1 MADQRGQVTSL
12 SKDLYQRLVRP
23 EATDH
28 QVWNVAPLAG
38 VAGGGRWRR
47 ARAPAADAATGTRH
61 LLRPAHGRPVM
72 PIVGGLDVRGASRVH
87 AFSAIIAGVTTL
99 MVFRTVLVVTSLR
112 LDSTLWGV
120 SPPLL
125 RPSH

>member
-1 MADQRGQVTSL
+1 VASCSRSCCRRCNRHSTSVTPCSRSACDADRRRTRRTRRISL
-12 SKDLYQRLVRP
+12 
-23 EATDH
+23 
-28 QVWNVAPLAG
+28 
-38 VAGGGRWRR
+38 
-47 ARAPAADAATGTRH
+47 
-61 LLRPAHGRPVM
+61 
-72 PIVGGLDVRGASRVH
+72 H